1 MKGVITMKSS
11 KKYKT
16 LEELQQI
23 LAILEKHL
31 SWYREHGYTK

>member
-1 MKGVITMKSS
+1 MKGVITVKSS

-23 LAILEKHL
+23 MAILEKHL
-31 SWYREHGYTK
+31 TWYKQNGYLK